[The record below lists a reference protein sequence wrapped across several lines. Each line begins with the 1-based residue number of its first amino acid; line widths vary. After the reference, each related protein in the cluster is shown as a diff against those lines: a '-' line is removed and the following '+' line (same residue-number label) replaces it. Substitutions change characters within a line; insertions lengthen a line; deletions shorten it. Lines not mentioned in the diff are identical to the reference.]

1 MSEIDEYGP
10 MASADELLKLKMRV
24 EQLEEKEREFLKAKE
39 ENEAEFGQKRAR
51 FKEIFLQKEAE
62 LKDCRDEVERM
73 SEELVLAR
81 GELADIN
88 AAVSISETNK
98 EEEISKIRQQ
108 CQQEVETMQ
117 ALLRDAA
124 EEASSST
131 AAQYESERAKL
142 HELNEN
148 YEEEIQSIRSR
159 LSQERTLDKGKSF
172 LSSVADIVSRGTSSL
187 GAHSDANTLED
198 SMKKAQQD
206 AEILKSVVMPL
217 EKEIEALKEKLKSRE
232 DDIKMLE
239 RQKIQLQERLVSAD
253 TGELPTSP
261 VKTTSL
267 PSLDEITNPEEKI
280 EKLIKY
286 LKAEKASRTDL
297 EMFVAVINTQKTAMQ
312 DENDKLREELSEVC
326 SILDE
331 EKRGHSQLKETWQ
344 MANDQF
350 LESQRLMM
358 MDMRRMEGLLSAEQQ
373 RLLAEQQKKDQERE
387 AQERKVKELEEAR
400 KRQQQEASLQ
410 ANIDAAK
417 KVEEATKKLRK
428 KDPKLLD
435 LSRDH
440 SVSNTSI
447 NSTAS
452 LDSFAFDDSSLAEP
466 IPASLKKSHSNS
478 EIASLSEQDLID
490 GGAHETRSLNEAD
503 NLTIR
508 ISPEKVINLPSLT
521 EAQVRAIMDPTP
533 ENEARKSL
541 VASAKLK
548 QEGVSLEG
556 RRLVSDREWSLLQ
569 EELRGAREKLG
580 RPCDMCN
587 NYEAQ
592 LQGVQDEFRQE
603 QASFR
608 ALERESHAQK
618 QTIDS
623 QKQYV
628 SELEEK
634 LRTAAHEQIEEISV
648 MSHKTKECERYIS
661 ELRQQTTNTHME
673 LQDQMREMSSQ
684 REVVQRELVRL
695 QEENDSLQGKHSKH
709 AEQLQNE
716 DINLP
721 NNLDDMQLL
730 LLKYREEIIAAKV
743 ALEHAEETLKSEI
756 LFLKDRVVSEQ
767 QEKATM
773 EETLTQ
779 EISTLQEKLA
789 IQDSLT
795 SELERESSVRA
806 ETEGRLRE
814 TEQSIRSH
822 QAKSKQIIGGLQK
835 QVEEQSNA
843 RTQLEQDVYRMKQKV
858 LSLQTDL
865 DNSEAVQ
872 RDFVKLSQSLQIQL
886 EQIRQAENEVRW
898 QHEEDVDDCAG
909 CRQQFSVTKRKHHC
923 RHCGRIFCTDCITK
937 TVKTG
942 PKQRPARVC
951 DVCHTILVK
960 DATPYFSTELPS
972 TPD

>member
-10 MASADELLKLKMRV
+10 MASA
-24 EQLEEKEREFLKAKE
+24 
-39 ENEAEFGQKRAR
+39 
-51 FKEIFLQKEAE
+51 AE

-206 AEILKSVVMPL
+206 AEILKSV
-217 EKEIEALKEKLKSRE
+217 
-232 DDIKMLE
+232 
-239 RQKIQLQERLVSAD
+239 LQERLVSAD

-521 EAQVRAIMDPTP
+521 EAQ
-533 ENEARKSL
+533 NEARKSL

-684 REVVQRELVRL
+684 REVVQREL
-695 QEENDSLQGKHSKH
+695 
-709 AEQLQNE
+709 
-716 DINLP
+716 
-721 NNLDDMQLL
+721 DMQLL

>member
-239 RQKIQLQERLVSAD
+239 RQKIQ
-253 TGELPTSP
+253 
-261 VKTTSL
+261 
-267 PSLDEITNPEEKI
+267 I